1 VWLRARIIQRALC
14 SLCLVLYALRS
25 LVVMR
30 GIAGAVN
37 ARRVVCR
44 LDCRAPDGSLTGKS
58 TKEPGMVT
66 SATTTMSTKGQVVI
80 PEEIREQLGL
90 EPGTQF
96 IVVAERDVV
105 VLKTLTPPAM
115 SEFTAL
121 LTRARAV
128 AKATN
133 LTRGDIQKA
142 ITKVRRRP

>member
-1 VWLRARIIQRALC
+1 MA
-14 SLCLVLYALRS
+14 
-25 LVVMR
+25 
-30 GIAGAVN
+30 
-37 ARRVVCR
+37 
-44 LDCRAPDGSLTGKS
+44 
-58 TKEPGMVT
+58 T

-105 VLKTLTPPAM
+105 VLKTLRPPPM
-115 SEFTAL
+115 SEFAAL

-133 LTRGDIQKA
+133 LKRGDIQKA